1 MEFINWNLICYLWVW
16 ITFCFCWNIQCVNI
30 ENEISWKHKLN
41 IMEYLARWIRKTYFF
56 FGSYMNDAI
65 VHAMNELCRLLH
77 RWRHTKNTSKI
88 QFQEMAYISSYCGID
103 IHTARFVI
111 NINVNAF
118 FMARQ
123 NEAMETVQWKRSYV
137 SRQKRFSG
145 EIHNRP
151 NGDNRRQQTLED
163 GQGEITVAPE
173 SHCDTFLLSKKF
185 FCRAW

>member
-1 MEFINWNLICYLWVW
+1 MELIGWNLICYLSVW
-16 ITFCFCWNIQCVNI
+16 IMFSLCRPCWNIQI
-30 ENEISWKHKLN
+30 SEIKYIDTQFKT
-41 IMEYLARWIRKTYFF
+41 EYLAYNRVRNTYFF
-56 FGSYMNDAI
+56 FSSYTNDVI
-65 VHAMNELCRLLH
+65 SHAMNELCRLLH

-103 IHTARFVI
+103 IHTARFMI
-111 NINVNAF
+111 NVNVNAF

-123 NEAMETVQWKRSYV
+123 NEAVETVQWKRSYV

-151 NGDNRRQQTLED
+151 NRDNRRQQTLED
-163 GQGEITVAPE
+163 GQGEITVAVE

-185 FCRAW
+185 FCMAW